1 VPVEITLPAQKF
13 VPGEAAEASIS
24 VGNVSGYLV
33 PHDAVLI
40 NDSGDDYVVQAV
52 GGKGKLVDV
61 KVLGTQDA
69 NDVISGSL
77 DANAPL
83 VTTGNYQVQD
93 GMPLRFATAAQPS
106 GHRATP

>member
-1 VPVEITLPAQKF
+1 MNS
-13 VPGEAAEASIS
+13 ASVSIGS
-24 VGNVSGYLV
+24 VSGYLV

-40 NDSGDDYVVQAV
+40 NDSGDEYVVQAV

-61 KVLGTQDA
+61 KVLGTQAA

-93 GMPLRFATAAQPS
+93 GMPLRFASAAEPS
-106 GHRATP
+106 GQRATP